1 MQIPISTKQNTY
13 DISFKADS
21 NDNRQFFISVKF
33 SNLSQSIVLIKH
45 VIIQV
50 KKELHRMLIQK
61 KKTED

>member
-1 MQIPISTKQNTY
+1 MSQL
-13 DISFKADS
+13 
-21 NDNRQFFISVKF
+21 DNWQFFISVKF

-50 KKELHRMLIQK
+50 YVYIKKELPRMLIQK